1 MSSDI
6 GCGDIAVR
14 SQAGDCSLHSE
25 GEIGQAKQTEE
36 EEPAEPAREAPVGTS
51 GA

>member
-1 MSSDI
+1 MRSGI
-6 GCGDIAVR
+6 GCGDIAVE

-25 GEIGQAKQTEE
+25 GKVGQAKHTEE
-36 EEPAEPAREAPVGTS
+36 EEPAEPAREAPVDTS